1 MQNTIII
8 AASYTLTLSQIL
20 HVHGKAM
27 QLHRQSIDFLLNKG
41 YSFKEEGHIF
51 MLKIYGVTYNSY
63 GFT

>member
-8 AASYTLTLSQIL
+8 AAGYTLTLSQII

-27 QLHRQSIDFLLNKG
+27 QLHKQSIDLHKKG
-41 YSFKEEGHIF
+41 YSFNKEGQIF